1 MADTIE
7 VMVLD
12 DEPTV
17 GERLKEFFEKQG
29 MAVEVFVDSQTAVQR
44 LDEKRFNVV
53 VTDLKMKGPS
63 GLDVLQAVK
72 RHHLPTQVIIITG
85 YRTFEA
91 TRGAE
96 FIGAF
101 GFVDKPFRLE
111 KLGKMVK
118 KAAKQSRKRRPPE

>member
-12 DEPTV
+12 DEPIV
-17 GERLKEFFEKQG
+17 GERLKEFLEKKG
-29 MAVEVFVDSQTAVQR
+29 MAVEMFVDSQAAVQR
-44 LDEKRFNVV
+44 LDEKCFNVV

-63 GLDVLQAVK
+63 GFDVLQAVK
-72 RHHLPTQVIIITG
+72 KHKLPTQVIIITG

-91 TRGAE
+91 ARGAE

-111 KLGKMVK
+111 DLGKMVK

>member
-17 GERLKEFFEKQG
+17 GERLKEFLGKEG
-29 MAVEVFVDSQTAVQR
+29 MAVETFVDSQAAVQR
-44 LDEKRFNVV
+44 LAEKSFNVV

-72 RHHLPTQVIIITG
+72 KRNLSTQVIIITG
-85 YRTFEA
+85 YRTIEA
-91 TRGAE
+91 ARGAE

-111 KLGKMVK
+111 DLGKMVK